1 MDADL
6 QDPPEIIGD
15 MLKMWEEGVD
25 DVYAKRRTR
34 GKESFLRGS
43 LSKLFYYILDKST
56 RYDVLKNVGD
66 FRLLDR
72 KYIDAIKQ
80 LRENERY
87 TKFFA
92 GQASTMSVINSM
104 NFHYNHKTII
114 KKKKNVTKK

>member
-1 MDADL
+1 M
-6 QDPPEIIGD
+6 
-15 MLKMWEEGVD
+15 
-25 DVYAKRRTR
+25 
-34 GKESFLRGS
+34 
-43 LSKLFYYILDKST
+43 
-56 RYDVLKNVGD
+56 LKNVGD

-92 GQASTMSVINSM
+92 GQASTTSVINSM

-114 KKKKNVTKK
+114 KKKKMSLKENIKTNDTIAYKEIRPMGHFAG